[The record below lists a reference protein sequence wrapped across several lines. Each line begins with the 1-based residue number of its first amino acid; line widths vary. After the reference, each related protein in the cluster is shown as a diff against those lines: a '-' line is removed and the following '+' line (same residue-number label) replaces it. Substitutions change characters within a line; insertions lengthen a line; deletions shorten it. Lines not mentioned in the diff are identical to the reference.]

1 VPDPLITGLG
11 IGPVKGAADV
21 ARAIAWSLRASEDP
35 ATPPSWLLDGQHRS
49 FKRVVAALRRYR
61 GALLADPVGSGKTYV
76 ALAAAASLNPQG
88 ATACLVP
95 ATLVQQWRSAAAGVG
110 VSVQVTSHEQLSRGR
125 LPQGTRGL
133 VVVDESHHFRNART
147 RRYAITAPWLVG
159 RPVLLVSATP
169 VVNRLADLSH
179 QLRLGVRDDALA
191 ADGVVS
197 LHRAILEGREVS
209 ALARIVVEEPGPV
222 GYRPGRS
229 SVLSAP
235 SEDEAVAVAES
246 LARVGGLTLS
256 SQPAIAALV
265 RGVLYRAAGSS
276 PAALLGA
283 LRRYRTL
290 LLHARDAR
298 TAGRML
304 GRADLRRFAGETE
317 EQLVFWQLVGGDE
330 GGLDLDLGDLEVLNR
345 VISETAATTSGP
357 DPKRDRLRATLA
369 DGRPSLVFVGRRE
382 TVRHLRDGLGGRP
395 VAWCTGERAGLG
407 PALVPRETVLSWFGT
422 AELDSDRRALPAP
435 LHLVATDV
443 AAEGLDLQ
451 RASRIV
457 HYDSPWT
464 PMRLEQREGRAMR
477 LGSVHPMVEVVRFLP
492 PPALEAAIG
501 VEACLAAKS
510 GLPAR
515 AGLGPRA
522 ATQWKWRAELGAIV
536 GSGPGAAGV
545 GLVPGGLRGM
555 LAGFTLHAELG
566 AKRECI
572 GAVAG
577 WLGADGVWS
586 EDRDVIMRAMAAA
599 AGSQEPMPVDAC
611 RRREALRLLA
621 APIRNHLSAAAGRR
635 WTGAEPEAA
644 ARALAAR
651 LRKEVSGAA
660 RIRDVRALEH
670 LELALGFVGGGHT
683 AGEAALVRRLAD
695 STDGQLAAA
704 LARLPAPTPRPDA
717 IEVLIS
723 GVVLFGE

>member
-1 VPDPLITGLG
+1 ML
-11 IGPVKGAADV
+11 
-21 ARAIAWSLRASEDP
+21 
-35 ATPPSWLLDGQHRS
+35 
-49 FKRVVAALRRYR
+49 AALRRYR

-76 ALAAAASLNPQG
+76 ALAAASSFNPRG
-88 ATACLVP
+88 PTACLVP
-95 ATLVQQWRSAAAGVG
+95 ATLVHQWEAAAARVG
-110 VSVQVTSHEQLSRGR
+110 VSVEVISHERLSRGR

-133 VVVDESHHFRNART
+133 VVIDESHHHRNPAT
-147 RRYAITAPWLVG
+147 RRYTVTAPWLVG
-159 RPVLLVSATP
+159 RPVLLVTATP

-179 QLRLGVRDDALA
+179 QLRLGIRDDALA

-197 LHRAILEGREVS
+197 LHRAILEGREVP

-222 GYRPGRS
+222 GSRPGRS

-235 SEDEAVAVAES
+235 SEDECVSVAKS
-246 LARVGGLTLS
+246 LERVGVLTLS
-256 SQPAIAALV
+256 CHPPTAALV
-265 RGVLYRAAGSS
+265 RGVLCRAAGSS

-298 TAGRML
+298 ATGRML
-304 GRADLRRFAGETE
+304 GRADLRRFAGELE
-317 EQLVFWQLVGGDE
+317 EQLVFWQLVGCGE
-330 GGLDLDLGDLEVLNR
+330 GGLDLHLGDLEVLNR
-345 VISETAATTSGP
+345 VIVETAATASGP
-357 DPKRDRLRATLA
+357 DLKLDRLKAILA
-369 DGRPSLVFVGRRE
+369 DDRPTLVFVGRKE

-407 PALVPRETVLSWFGT
+407 PARVPRETVLSWFRT
-422 AELDSDRRALPAP
+422 AAFDHDRRPSPAP

-457 HYDSPWT
+457 HYDLPWT
-464 PMRLEQREGRAMR
+464 PMRLEQREGRAVR

-522 ATQWKWRAELGAIV
+522 AAQWKWRAELGAIV
-536 GSGPGAAGV
+536 GGGPGMAGIGV
-545 GLVPGGLRGM
+545 VAGGPRGM

-586 EDRDVIMRAMAAA
+586 EDRDVIVRAMAVA
-599 AGSQEPMPVDAC
+599 AGSREPLAVDDC
-611 RRREALRLLA
+611 RLREALRLLA
-621 APIRNHLSAAAGRR
+621 APIREHLSTAAGRR
-635 WTGAEPEAA
+635 WTGTEPDAA

-651 LRKEVSGAA
+651 LRKAVSSAA
-660 RIRDVRALEH
+660 RSRDVRALEH
-670 LELALGFVGGGHT
+670 LERALGFVGGGHT

-695 STDGQLAAA
+695 STEGQLTAA
-704 LARLPAPTPRPDA
+704 LARLPAATPRPDA
-717 IEVLIS
+717 IEVRIS